1 MKLINP
7 SADVPIVQMSVL
19 ASQSP
24 RDLFRLGQALQPL
37 REQNIAII
45 GSGFASYHNLRDM
58 FSGATSAPG
67 FKGKHSQWARSLD
80 DAMSITGM
88 DERSAKLTDWR
99 KWPHASAMHPP
110 GGAEHFSP
118 LRVCAGAA
126 GEQAAESWTDEFMGF
141 DNKSYFWK

>member
-7 SADVPIVQMSVL
+7 PADIPIIQMSVL

-24 RDLFRLGQALQPL
+24 TDLFRLGQALAPL
-37 REQNIAII
+37 REQGIAIL

-67 FKGKHSQWARSLD
+67 FRGTHSEWARSLD
-80 DAMSITGM
+80 DAMATPSS
-88 DERSAKLTDWR
+88 DERAAKLKGWR

-110 GGAEHFSP
+110 GAAEHFSP
-118 LRVCAGAA
+118 LVVCAGAA
-126 GEQAAESWTDEFMGF
+126 GEQPAEGWVDEFLGF
-141 DNKSYFWK
+141 DNKSYYWK

>member
-7 SADVPIVQMSVL
+7 TADIPIIQTSVL

-24 RDLFRLGQALQPL
+24 AALFRLGQALAPL
-37 REQNIAII
+37 RDQGIAIV
-45 GSGFASYHNLRDM
+45 GSGFASFHNMRDM

-67 FKGKHSQWARSLD
+67 FKGKHGHWAQALD
-80 DAMSITGM
+80 EAMATPGS
-88 DERSAKLTDWR
+88 DERAAKLAGWR

-118 LRVCAGAA
+118 LVVCAGAA
-126 GEQAAESWTDEFMGF
+126 GEQAAEGWADEFMGF
-141 DNKSYFWK
+141 QNKSYYWK